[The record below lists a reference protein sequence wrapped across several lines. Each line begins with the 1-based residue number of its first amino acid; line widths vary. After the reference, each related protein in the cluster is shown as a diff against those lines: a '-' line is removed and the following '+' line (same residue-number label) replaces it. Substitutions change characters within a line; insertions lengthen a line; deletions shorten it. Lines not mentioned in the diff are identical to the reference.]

1 MDRGSL
7 APPFLSSSSSSYLHL
22 LPREKR
28 TAMHRRIPI
37 YTCAL
42 TRVYDRI
49 LEHCSLSI
57 VVAAQEHGT

>member
-1 MDRGSL
+1 MDQGSL
-7 APPFLSSSSSSYLHL
+7 APPFLSSSSSCLHL

-28 TAMHRRIPI
+28 TAMDRRIPI

-49 LEHCSLSI
+49 LERCSLSI